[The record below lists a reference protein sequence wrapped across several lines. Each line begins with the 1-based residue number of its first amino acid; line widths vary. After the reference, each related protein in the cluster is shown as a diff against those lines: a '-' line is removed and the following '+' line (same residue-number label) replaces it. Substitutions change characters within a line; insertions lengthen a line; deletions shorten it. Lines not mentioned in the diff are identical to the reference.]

1 MELYNFSEH
10 VGIYHID
17 PSICD
22 EVVPVLLD
30 MRDNEPS
37 EGRSNVKGWQK
48 NYLQF
53 VPEFN
58 DLKAAIMEQ
67 FDFYVSKL
75 HEMYYDMESGGTPRW
90 SISMDNLFANVN
102 GPGSY
107 HVLHNHAGC
116 NYSGVIYLQTP
127 DSGEPCGN
135 FYLRAPFYSP
145 WMGAMQS
152 ETHQDY
158 YASFEAEKGMGL
170 IFPAYMMHSVGPNM
184 TDGDRIAV
192 SYNMTAYF
200 NQELADYLKES
211 GE

>member
-53 VPEFN
+53 MPEFN
-58 DLKAAIMEQ
+58 DLKSAIMEQ

-127 DSGEPCGN
+127 DSGEALVVISISG
-135 FYLRAPFYSP
+135 LPFYSP

-158 YASFEAEKGMGL
+158 YVVLRQKK
-170 IFPAYMMHSVGPNM
+170 V
-184 TDGDRIAV
+184 
-192 SYNMTAYF
+192 
-200 NQELADYLKES
+200 
-211 GE
+211 